1 MVKAMGGS
9 LGGAL
14 AIGLLAGTAF
24 AQPGTPGDGHMMGMR
39 GPTITVS
46 GTGEV
51 EADPDHAVV
60 RLGVTGEAEE
70 AAAAQEQVNQ
80 VMARVLQAMRRLD
93 VPESDVRTEQ
103 LSLYPVYGNP
113 VPGREAREPQ
123 ITGYRA
129 SNVVAIALDDLGKV
143 GDVIDAGIEAGA
155 NQLQGVSFTIRDD
168 AKARAEAL
176 RLAVQKARA
185 EADAVAGAMGVTI
198 EGVNQVV
205 VGGYSVQP
213 PQPYVD
219 MRRAALAESTP
230 VQPGQ
235 VTVAASVTV
244 TYNLREGA
252 GPGRNR

>member
-1 MVKAMGGS
+1 MVKAMGGW
-9 LGGAL
+9 LGGTFAL
-14 AIGLLAGTAF
+14 GMLAGTAAV
-24 AQPGTPGDGHMMGMR
+24 AQPGPPGDGHMMR

-80 VMARVLQAMRRLD
+80 VMERVLQAMRGLD
-93 VPESDVRTEQ
+93 VPERDVRTER
-103 LSLYPVYGNP
+103 LSLHPVYGNP
-113 VPGREAREPQ
+113 VPGREASEPR

-129 SNVVAIALDDLGKV
+129 SNVVAVDLDDLDKV

-155 NQLQGVSFTIRDD
+155 NQLQGVSFTIRND
-168 AKARAEAL
+168 AEARAEAL
-176 RLAVQKARA
+176 RLAVEEARA
-185 EADAVAGAMGVTI
+185 QADAVAGAMGVTI

-213 PQPYVD
+213 PQPYFDARVE
-219 MRRAALAESTP
+219 RLAAATP

-235 VTVAASVTV
+235 VTVAATVSV
-244 TYNLREGA
+244 TYNLREGG
-252 GPGRNR
+252 GPARNR